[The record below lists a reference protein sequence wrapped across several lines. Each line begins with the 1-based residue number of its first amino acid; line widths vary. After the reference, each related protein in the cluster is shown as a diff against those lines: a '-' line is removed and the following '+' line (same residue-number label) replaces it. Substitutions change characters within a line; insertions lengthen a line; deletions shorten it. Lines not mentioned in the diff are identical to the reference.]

1 MTARRDAVAET
12 KAGKKFNRVP
22 AYDRVV
28 DGKKIHVK
36 SHDRSN
42 PRTSTGKRT

>member
-1 MTARRDAVAET
+1 MAET
-12 KAGKKFNRVP
+12 SKGQKFNRIP

-28 DGKKIHVK
+28 KGQSVHVK

-42 PRTSTGKRT
+42 PSTSKGKRK

>member
-1 MTARRDAVAET
+1 MAET
-12 KAGKKFNRVP
+12 SKGKKFNRVP

-28 DGKKIHVK
+28 KGQTIHVK

-42 PRTSTGKRT
+42 PSTSTGKKK